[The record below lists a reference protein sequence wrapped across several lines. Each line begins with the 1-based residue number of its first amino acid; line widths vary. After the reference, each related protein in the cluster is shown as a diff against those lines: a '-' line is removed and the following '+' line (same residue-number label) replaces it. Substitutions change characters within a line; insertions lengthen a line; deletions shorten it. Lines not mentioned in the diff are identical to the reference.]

1 MSRRLNLQE
10 ATDRHSCKYHPDVTK
25 GESAWRRKKNVPT
38 DRFTLEFESMYDE
51 NITKGLTI
59 NQVVD
64 QNKKLRTK
72 ITILEKKLK
81 TKDALLQD
89 SLACT
94 FVACPCSSDSKDPN
108 F

>member
-1 MSRRLNLQE
+1 MSRRLNL
-10 ATDRHSCKYHPDVTK
+10 H
-25 GESAWRRKKNVPT
+25 ESADRNSCRYQCDTKRAGSAWIKKRQIPT
-38 DRFTLEFESMYDE
+38 DRFTLEFEAMYDE
-51 NITKGLTI
+51 NITKGLTV
-59 NQVVD
+59 NQISD
-64 QNKKLRTK
+64 QNRKLRTK
-72 ITILEKKLK
+72 IVILEKKLK

>member
-1 MSRRLNLQE
+1 MK
-10 ATDRHSCKYHPDVTK
+10 A
-25 GESAWRRKKNVPT
+25 GSAWNKKRQIPT
-38 DRFTLEFESMYDE
+38 DRFTLEFEAMYDE
-51 NITKGLTI
+51 NITKGLTV
-59 NQVVD
+59 NQISD
-64 QNKKLRTK
+64 QNRKLRTK
-72 ITILEKKLK
+72 IVILEKKLK

>member
-1 MSRRLNLQE
+1 MK
-10 ATDRHSCKYHPDVTK
+10 A
-25 GESAWRRKKNVPT
+25 GSAWNKKRQIPT

-59 NQVVD
+59 NQVSD
-64 QNKKLRTK
+64 QNRKLRTK
-72 ITILEKKLK
+72 IVILEKKLK

>member
-1 MSRRLNLQE
+1 MSRRLNLHE
-10 ATDRHSCKYHPDVTK
+10 SADRNSCKYHPDTMK
-25 GESAWRRKKNVPT
+25 AGSAWNKKRQIPT

-51 NITKGLTI
+51 NITKGLTV
-59 NQVVD
+59 NQISD
-64 QNKKLRTK
+64 QNRKLRTK
-72 ITILEKKLK
+72 IVILEKKLK

>member
-1 MSRRLNLQE
+1 MK
-10 ATDRHSCKYHPDVTK
+10 A
-25 GESAWRRKKNVPT
+25 GSAWNKKRQIPT

-59 NQVVD
+59 NQVSD
-64 QNKKLRTK
+64 QNRKLRTK
-72 ITILEKKLK
+72 IVILEKKLK

-94 FVACPCSSDSKDPN
+94 FVACPCSADSKDPN

>member
-1 MSRRLNLQE
+1 MK
-10 ATDRHSCKYHPDVTK
+10 A
-25 GESAWRRKKNVPT
+25 GSAWNKKRQIPT

-51 NITKGLTI
+51 NITKGLTV
-59 NQVVD
+59 NQISD
-64 QNKKLRTK
+64 QNRKLRTK
-72 ITILEKKLK
+72 IVILEKKLK